1 VTGNLTE
8 IFDWYAGNVEI
19 SRQLSTKLR
28 VGLNSRV
35 TYRTSNSASLGYTQA
50 MVGLQMAYTFE

>member
-35 TYRTSNSASLGYTQA
+35 TYRTRKTCCASMKAGKA
-50 MVGLQMAYTFE
+50 HG